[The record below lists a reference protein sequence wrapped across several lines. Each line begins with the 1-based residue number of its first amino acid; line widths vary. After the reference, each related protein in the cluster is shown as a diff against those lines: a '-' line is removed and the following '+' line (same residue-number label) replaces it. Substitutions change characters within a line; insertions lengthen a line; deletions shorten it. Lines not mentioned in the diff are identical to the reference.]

1 MFDAS
6 ARNTNATRVGG
17 VEDLNGGADRSA
29 AEIPSE
35 RDRTRTRDLSARA
48 ARTVLTDKATRAE
61 CLDVPAALPVLDRSF
76 AGCCGLSG
84 GKLFLVYQLPRA
96 AVPGCFRPALIL
108 APDAIFEI
116 VRMAYVV
123 SAGGFTPEDVDPVWH
138 KRESHPIGW
147 LEGLCWRGRRDSNP
161 RPPA

>member
-6 ARNTNATRVGG
+6 ARNTKPTRVGG

-35 RDRTRTRDLSARA
+35 RDGTRTRDLSARA
-48 ARTVLTDKATRAE
+48 ARTVLTDRGSRAE
-61 CLDVPAALPVLDRSF
+61 GLDVLATLSVLDRPFPDHRS
-76 AGCCGLSG
+76 LSG
-84 GKLFLVYQLPRA
+84 LKLLSVDEPPRSTTA
-96 AVPGCFRPALIL
+96 GTFRPALGVS
-108 APDAIFEI
+108 AKPVFQV

-123 SAGGFTPEDVDPVWH
+123 SAGGFALEDIHPVGH
-138 KRESHPIGW
+138 EHERHPGGW
-147 LEGLCWRGRRDSNP
+147 RGGFGWRGRRDSNP